1 MMKKFF
7 SLLSRAGKV
16 TYSTNLEALETQH
29 PNEIIKVVG
38 YKFLETDSEIRSP
51 ISKIQDRENLATPLL
66 KVCIRPWLGG
76 SA

>member
-29 PNEIIKVVG
+29 PNKHIKVVD
-38 YKFLETDSEIRSP
+38 YKLWEMDPEIRPP
-51 ISKIQDRENLATPLL
+51 ISKI
-66 KVCIRPWLGG
+66 
-76 SA
+76 